1 MRKIKEEEKFILL
14 KLCLKNSS
22 ENQRERERERESH
35 ITYISR

>member
-22 ENQRERERERESH
+22 ANQRERERV
-35 ITYISR
+35 I